1 MTMDSQRIL
10 AAFGFREGKNKACME
25 KALAGNWADV
35 IRTMQADNCSPR
47 KAAKVLGYDPSL
59 VLGAM
64 ISHPETAQAIT
75 AVIWLRHDI
84 QHLAPVYQG
93 IVDKYLADRE

>member
-1 MTMDSQRIL
+1 
-10 AAFGFREGKNKACME
+10 ME
-25 KALAGNWADV
+25 KALAGDWADV

-64 ISHPETAQAIT
+64 IAHPETAQAIT
-75 AVIWLRHDI
+75 AVIWLRHDV

-93 IVDKYLADRE
+93 IVDKYLAERG

>member
-1 MTMDSQRIL
+1 MDKQRIL
-10 AAFGFREGKNKACME
+10 AAFGARHGKNKDCME

-59 VLGAM
+59 AIGA
-64 ISHPETAQAIT
+64 IIAHPETAQAIT

-93 IVDKYLADRE
+93 IVDKYLAERE